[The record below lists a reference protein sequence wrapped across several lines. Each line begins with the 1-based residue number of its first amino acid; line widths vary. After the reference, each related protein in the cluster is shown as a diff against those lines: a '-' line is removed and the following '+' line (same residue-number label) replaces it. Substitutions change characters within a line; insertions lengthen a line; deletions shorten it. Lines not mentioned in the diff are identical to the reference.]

1 MPPST
6 YAVSSLRQ
14 RPLKINVAGFRFLIF
29 CNANSS
35 GSFTGIRGTNE
46 PHQSFLGGEEIMV
59 KNTMIVVAAA
69 VAAMLM
75 SACAPSL
82 AYRMGQGF
90 YSDQYAKQ
98 QVQAAANSGQVENLG
113 RFEIVKGACFNYT
126 QDQNDH
132 NVIFPAVQE
141 ALEGK
146 AGNAAD
152 QITAN
157 EEWYDF
163 PLGLLIIPG
172 LMGCSNWTVSGD
184 VLRVKPVAATSTST
198 QPAAHPAPQ

>member
-1 MPPST
+1 MHRRRR
-6 YAVSSLRQ
+6 LRG
-14 RPLKINVAGFRFLIF
+14 RLCVRK
-29 CNANSS
+29 
-35 GSFTGIRGTNE
+35 
-46 PHQSFLGGEEIMV
+46 
-59 KNTMIVVAAA
+59 A
-69 VAAMLM
+69 VAFKFAIMAVVTGLVALSV

-98 QVQAAANSGQVENLG
+98 QVQAAANAGQVENLG

-141 ALEGK
+141 ALENKG
-146 AGNAAD
+146 GNAVD

-157 EEWYDF
+157 EQWYDF
-163 PLGLLIIPG
+163 PMGLLIIPG
-172 LMGCSNWTVSGD
+172 FLGCSNWTVSGD
-184 VLRVKPVAATSTST
+184 VLRVKSVAANSISPP
-198 QPAAHPAPQ
+198 QPVVQDPARQ